1 MSFRKKFNRRNF
13 LKSSGVCLALPML
26 ESFAEEKK
34 LPADLKNANAK
45 RLVCIGSNLGYY
57 RKAFYPNESGAAYK
71 ASTLLSFTDQHRKD
85 YTVFSGLDHRAGNG
99 HGNWDNF
106 LCGSVKG
113 KHSLDQMVADKVG
126 HLTKIPSVQLCSGG
140 IPGIQKMS
148 YTKSG
153 IPLPMTDRPSVLY
166 KKMFSSK
173 SDIARTEYLI
183 KSGKS
188 SLDAVIAETKSL
200 ANKVSSEDRKKLAEY
215 YHSVREVEK
224 RMERQQKY
232 LKKGPIKVDYK
243 LPPYDPVA
251 PSLILESQQ
260 IMYDLMALA
269 LQTDTTRVMTLFL
282 AGLGQVFTL
291 DGYTVQAGYHALSHH
306 GNDPDMIRDLV
317 KVESEH
323 MKCLN
328 SFLTQLNEK
337 KDTEGNRLLDSTI
350 VLFGTGMG
358 DASVHANNDLPT
370 LVAGGGFKHGKH
382 IKTDRKDN
390 ENAHLL
396 GDLYVTILN
405 QLGVEANSFANAKR
419 KMEI

>member
-1 MSFRKKFNRRNF
+1 MSLKEDFSRRNF
-13 LKSSGVCLALPML
+13 LKASGICFALPML

-34 LPADLKNANAK
+34 VKVNLDGAKAK

-57 RKAFYPNESGAAYK
+57 RKAFYPKEAGKNYK

-85 YTVFSGLDHRAGNG
+85 YTVFSGLDHRSGNG

-106 LCGSVKG
+106 LCGPVKG
-113 KHSLDQMVADKVG
+113 KYTLDQMVADKIG
-126 HLTKIPSVQLCSGG
+126 HLTKLPSVQLCSGG

-148 YTKSG
+148 YTKRG

-166 KKMFSSK
+166 KKMFASK
-173 SDIARTEYLI
+173 DDIARTEYLI

-188 SLDAVIAETKSL
+188 SLDAVLDETKSL
-200 ANKVSSEDRKKLAEY
+200 ANKVSKNDRKKLAEY
-215 YHSVREVEK
+215 YNSVREVEK

-232 LKKGPIKVDYK
+232 LKKGPAKTDYK

-251 PSLILESQQ
+251 PSLMLESQE

-291 DGYTVQAGYHALSHH
+291 DGYTLQAGYHALSHH

-323 MKCLN
+323 MKRLN
-328 SFLTQLNEK
+328 KFLTQLNEK
-337 KDTEGNRLLDSTI
+337 KDVNGQRLLDSTI

-382 IKTDRKDN
+382 IRTDRWGNK
-390 ENAHLL
+390 NAHLL
-396 GDLYVTILN
+396 GDLYITLLN
-405 QLGVEANSFANAKR
+405 QLGLEVDSFANAKR